1 MYYRDA
7 EDLAAAA
14 LGLPDEADVD
24 EIERALMDRWDT
36 DLPTFQKIAEALLP
50 LTVPARTAMTGRKFR
65 GFVKDGAFIVKEEM
79 PEPTPEG
86 A

>member
-14 LGLPDEADVD
+14 LGLPEEADTD
-24 EIERALMDRWDT
+24 EIERALMDKWDT

-79 PEPTPEG
+79 PEPTPEE